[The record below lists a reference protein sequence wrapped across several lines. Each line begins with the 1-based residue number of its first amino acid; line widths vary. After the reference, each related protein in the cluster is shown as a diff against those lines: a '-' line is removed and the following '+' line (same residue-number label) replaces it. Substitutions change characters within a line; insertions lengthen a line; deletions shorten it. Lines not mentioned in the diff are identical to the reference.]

1 MLDSL
6 VTLLKQEGSD
16 HYGSALSF
24 EETVKDI
31 DAVMIELNDPTLH
44 LEYFKK
50 CAELNLP
57 IYLDKPLAD
66 TYKNG
71 KEIYD
76 IAIKKNLKVCS
87 MSSLR
92 FAPALFEALK
102 KIQKPDYGYF
112 FGPLGIAASG
122 SSVVWYGVHTF
133 EMMVKAMG
141 RGALSCKTVK
151 HTNGVVITVEYPDKK
166 SAVAD
171 MQEGCFS
178 YGGVLRV
185 KKGEPVHYVVD
196 ADRLNTDLVRELHNF
211 LKGGLSPVPLEDT
224 LHVMALLDAS
234 ERSLQSGNTEKVP
247 Q

>member
-1 MLDSL
+1 MANEIRVGIVGIDTSHSTEFPKRMQAPDCPPLQKVEGLRAVSCMAF
-6 VTLLKQEGSD
+6 TTPFQNQEGVDKRTKLLESW
-16 HYGSALSF
+16 GVKVTSSF
-24 EETVKDI
+24 EETVKNI
-31 DAVMIELNDPTLH
+31 DAVMIELND
-44 LEYFKK
+44 
-50 CAELNLP
+50 
-57 IYLDKPLAD
+57 
-66 TYKNG
+66 
-71 KEIYD
+71 
-76 IAIKKNLKVCS
+76 
-87 MSSLR
+87 
-92 FAPALFEALK
+92 PALFEALK

-112 FGPLGIAASG
+112 FGPLGLAASG

-151 HTNGVVITVEYPDKK
+151 HSNGVVITVEYPDKK

-185 KKGEPVHYVVD
+185 KTGESVPYVVD
-196 ADRLNTDLVRELHNF
+196 VDRLNTDLVRELYNF